1 MKTGFFRHGPA
12 VPHGTAGIP
21 DADRPLTPEG
31 RKKTAQAAK
40 GLRRLELGFDA
51 LYTSPLPRALQ
62 TAEILAE
69 ILRLPK
75 PKILDALIPGTASGP
90 LLKDVR
96 GLKDDA
102 PLLVGHEPS
111 LSMAVSRAV
120 CGNAKGSFE
129 MKKAGLAVVELHED
143 SSSPEGTLWM
153 LLTPSALRE
162 LGRS

>member
-1 MKTGFFRHGPA
+1 MKVGFFRHGPA
-12 VPHGTAGIP
+12 VPHGTAGVA

-40 GLRRLELGFDA
+40 GLRRLDLGFDA
-51 LYTSPLPRALQ
+51 IYTSPLPRALQ

-90 LLKDVR
+90 LLKDVH

-111 LSMAVSRAV
+111 LSMAVSRAI
-120 CGNAKGSFE
+120 GAGSRGSLEF
-129 MKKAGLAVVELHED
+129 KKAGLAIVDMEPG
-143 SSSPEGTLWM
+143 SSEPRGTLRM
-153 LLTPSALRE
+153 LLVPKVLRK
-162 LGRS
+162 LGRA